1 MIIIQVP
8 NWENKVIVKIDEL
21 LESFIGIRDP
31 ELGKFHSIISC
42 NKLYYNKMKSLD
54 LNTLFWCIVTVIYSQ
69 YLTGQILVEL
79 FKHFSNFINFSLQ
92 QTLYWTLERI

>member
-1 MIIIQVP
+1 MLTVVICNITQHHKLFVIIIQVP

-54 LNTLFWCIVTVIYSQ
+54 LNTLFWCIVTVI
-69 YLTGQILVEL
+69 
-79 FKHFSNFINFSLQ
+79 
-92 QTLYWTLERI
+92 